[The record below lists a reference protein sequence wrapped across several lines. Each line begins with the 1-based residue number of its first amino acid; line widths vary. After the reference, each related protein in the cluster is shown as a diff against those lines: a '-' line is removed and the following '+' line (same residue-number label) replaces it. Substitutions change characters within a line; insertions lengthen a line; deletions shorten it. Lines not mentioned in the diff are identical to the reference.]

1 MAIYGYAR
9 VSSPSQSTR
18 LQEDRLKQAGCEI
31 VRTETG
37 SGRSRDGRAELDN
50 MITFLRAG
58 DTLTVVKL
66 DRLGRSTRDVLNLVK
81 ELEDIGA
88 SLRVLERDIDTSRP
102 EGRIILTTLSMVAEM
117 ELTFIKERQRA
128 GIEAAKARGVYK
140 GRPRTVD
147 RARVRELRAAGHGAT
162 AIAREMGIGR
172 ATVYKLLNAD
182 A

>member
-9 VSSPSQSTR
+9 VSSASQSTN
-18 LQEDRLKQAGCEI
+18 LQEERLRQAGCEI
-31 VRTETG
+31 VRVEIG
-37 SGRSRDGRAELDN
+37 SGRSREGRAELDN
-50 MITFLRAG
+50 LITFLRAG

-81 ELEDIGA
+81 ELEDKGA
-88 SLRVLERDIDTSRP
+88 SLRVLEPDIDTSRP

-128 GIEAAKARGVYK
+128 GIEAAKARGIYK
-140 GRPRTVD
+140 GRPRTID
-147 RARVRELRAAGHGAT
+147 RARVKELRTAGHGAT
-162 AIAREMGIGR
+162 AIARELGIGR
-172 ATVYKLLNAD
+172 ATVYKLLKAD